1 MTIISR
7 LVGAFGK
14 LPAAETHALL
24 IERDLPVPMP
34 DGTILLANRFA
45 PRGVEKPPLILVRSC
60 YGRTGLIGLLYGRIF
75 AERGFQVL
83 IQSTRGTFGSG
94 GTFEPLIHERDDGL
108 ATVAWLKQ
116 QPWFPGAFGTMGLS
130 YLGYVQWAIAREA
143 GPELK
148 AMAIQVSSAEFRN
161 PIYAG
166 EAFSLELTLAWTHL
180 VAYQERTNL
189 LKQLLFPASRT
200 LRAVYSHLPLRE
212 VDLLATG
219 RKAPF
224 FQEWLEHDQ
233 PESAYWRQRSFEA
246 NVKEVA
252 SPVNLVA
259 GWYDIFLPWQLRDYR
274 ALRDAGKCPFLTV
287 GPWAHTTSEL
297 NFFSIRESLAWL
309 HAHLREDR
317 SQLRAAPV
325 RVFVTG
331 ANEWRELNDWPPPD
345 AIQQRW
351 YLQPGK
357 GLAPELPPISEP
369 DRYRY
374 DPANPT
380 PVLAGPLLGGKSL
393 PTDNR
398 RLEERA
404 DVLTYTSA
412 ALDQEL
418 DVIGP
423 VQTHLSVRSSLEH
436 TDFFVRLCD
445 VDTQGRSINVCDA
458 LLRVSPGRPAPLL
471 DGTLY
476 INFGL
481 WPTAHRFC
489 AGHRIRVQISSG
501 AHPRFARNTG
511 SGEPLATA
519 VKLLRAD
526 QTIYHDPERPSG
538 IVLSVLPTGQTSLDT
553 NFTV

>member
-1 MTIISR
+1 
-7 LVGAFGK
+7 
-14 LPAAETHALL
+14 
-24 IERDLPVPMP
+24 
-34 DGTILLANRFA
+34 
-45 PRGVEKPPLILVRSC
+45 
-60 YGRTGLIGLLYGRIF
+60 
-75 AERGFQVL
+75 
-83 IQSTRGTFGSG
+83 
-94 GTFEPLIHERDDGL
+94 
-108 ATVAWLKQ
+108 
-116 QPWFPGAFGTMGLS
+116 
-130 YLGYVQWAIAREA
+130 
-143 GPELK
+143 
-148 AMAIQVSSAEFRN
+148 
-161 PIYAG
+161 
-166 EAFSLELTLAWTHL
+166 

-200 LRAVYSHLPLRE
+200 LRAVFSHLPLRE

-219 RKAPF
+219 RQAPF

-259 GWYDIFLPWQLRDYR
+259 GWYDIFLPWQLRD
-274 ALRDAGKCPFLTV
+274 AGKHPFLTV

-297 NFFSIRESLAWL
+297 NFLSIRESLAWL

-345 AIQQRW
+345 AIQQHW

-423 VQTHLSVRSSLEH
+423 VQAYLSVRSSLEH

-458 LLRVSPGRPAPLL
+458 LLRVSPGRPAPLP
-471 DGTLY
+471 DGTLH